1 MGKSLNT
8 WKTIL
13 SKEAYEQ
20 LERKL
25 QEKTG
30 HTPPCS
36 IAVNECNIINEP
48 LEAKKVA
55 RFKSKVA
62 IFIHS
67 KRNRLIDID
76 NLFAKYFIDG
86 IRYAGIL
93 ADDSPQYIEKI
104 VHTQEKSK
112 IEETIITIEEL

>member
-1 MGKSLNT
+1 MGKSLLT

-13 SKEAYEQ
+13 PKDSYEQ

-25 QEKTG
+25 QEKTC
-30 HTPPCS
+30 HTPSCS
-36 IAVNECNIINEP
+36 VTVNECNIVNEP
-48 LEAKKVA
+48 LETKKVA
-55 RFKSKVA
+55 RFKSKV
-62 IFIHS
+62 IIHIHS

-93 ADDSPQYIEKI
+93 QDDSPQYIEKI

-112 IEETIITIEEL
+112 LEETIITIEEL